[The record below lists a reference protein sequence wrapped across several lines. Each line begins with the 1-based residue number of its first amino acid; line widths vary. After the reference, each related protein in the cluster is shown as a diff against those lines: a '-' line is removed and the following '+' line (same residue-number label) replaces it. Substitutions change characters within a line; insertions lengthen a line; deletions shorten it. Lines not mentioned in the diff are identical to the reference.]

1 MQDVIKKMEKVE
13 ETFDKIIDDAN
24 RRLIEIGR
32 ADIVLRH
39 LLDYDSARVY
49 AGSENEP
56 ICEVAVA
63 GSEKSVIKRIETRV
77 SRFIKSLEP
86 KQKDSEPA
94 TAEPVAE
101 SDAEQIAETPAAETQ
116 ALEEQ
121 STVEK
126 AHAEQA
132 VAEPVAEE
140 PVAEE
145 PVAEAPVAEAPAAE
159 EPAATEPVDE
169 EPAAEEPVAE
179 APAAEEP
186 VAAEPVAE
194 EPHRPPK
201 SAYALKKERRLM
213 KERRLKE
220 RQAQSD
226 ADRRLHKQDAKDEHR
241 ASWIDGL
248 MESVERVI
256 SHANERLMEE
266 IWSSFKYEDVIFS
279 ASCDDVAIYVHSG
292 ALPVCIVARNFSS
305 ERILRT
311 VREGVWS
318 ELDSIKATAHR
329 RAALMREEMKLGSE
343 DYGMSVVDDPSS
355 EIVSAAREAAKD
367 ANRGLAI
374 FEDVCS
380 GIYGESGDMFK
391 IRGFAGGFVMSMAG
405 YACFV
410 SRFPKVWNAKT
421 ISTQIDFIKRHI
433 GSIGESF
440 RAHLVRAKKS
450 LEREAEFRE
459 IGKLQAEVN
468 RRLKAVS

>member
-1 MQDVIKKMEKVE
+1 MQNVIKRMEKVE
-13 ETFDKIIDDAN
+13 EAFDKIVEDAN

-39 LLDYDSARVY
+39 LLDYGSARVY

-56 ICEVAVA
+56 ICEVTVA

-116 ALEEQ
+116 APEEQ
-121 STVEK
+121 STVEE

-145 PVAEAPVAEAPAAE
+145 PVAEEPV
-159 EPAATEPVDE
+159 ATEPV
-169 EPAAEEPVAE
+169 AK
-179 APAAEEP
+179 
-186 VAAEPVAE
+186 EPVAE
-194 EPHRPPK
+194 EPHRPQK
-201 SAYALKKERRLM
+201 SAYALK

-226 ADRRLHKQDAKDEHR
+226 ADRRLHKQDAKDEPR

-248 MESVERVI
+248 MKSVECVI

-266 IWSSFKYEDVIFS
+266 IGSSFKYEDVIFS

-329 RAALMREEMKLGSE
+329 RAALMREEMELGSE
-343 DYGMSVVDDPSS
+343 DCGMSIVDDSSS
-355 EIVSAAREAAKD
+355 EIVSAAREAAKA

-405 YACFV
+405 YTCFV

-450 LEREAEFRE
+450 LELEAEFRE

>member
-1 MQDVIKKMEKVE
+1 MQNVIKRMEKVE
-13 ETFDKIIDDAN
+13 EAFDKIIEDAN

-39 LLDYDSARVY
+39 LLDYGSARVY

-56 ICEVAVA
+56 ICEVTVA

-101 SDAEQIAETPAAETQ
+101 SDAEQIADTPAAETQ
-116 ALEEQ
+116 APEER

-132 VAEPVAEE
+132 VAEPVAEK
-140 PVAEE
+140 PEE
-145 PVAEAPVAEAPAAE
+145 PVAEKPEE
-159 EPAATEPVDE
+159 SEPAVR
-169 EPAAEEPVAE
+169 
-179 APAAEEP
+179 
-186 VAAEPVAE
+186 
-194 EPHRPPK
+194 HK
-201 SAYALKKERRLM
+201 SAYALKKERRI
-213 KERRLKE
+213 KE

-226 ADRRLHKQDAKDEHR
+226 ADRRLHKQDAKEEPR

-248 MESVERVI
+248 MKSVECVI

-266 IWSSFKYEDVIFS
+266 IGSSFKYEDVIFS

-311 VREGVWS
+311 VREGVWI
-318 ELDSIKATAHR
+318 EFDSIKATAHR
-329 RAALMREEMKLGSE
+329 RAALMREEMELGSE
-343 DYGMSVVDDPSS
+343 DCGMSIVDDSSS
-355 EIVSAAREAAKD
+355 EIVSAAREAAKA

-468 RRLKAVS
+468 LRLKAVS